1 MAKYNFRI
9 RVLKARGSTLDI
21 DQPNKYYTFTS
32 PDINVKVSSTYT
44 KTTIKK
50 SDRLS
55 FIGSD
60 FATKKDAQM
69 VGENFLNALMIT
81 FARLRVGVDF
91 GARAPKSH
99 ITEYGLKFFE
109 QKFKKNLIN
118 DVHGLMVYEP
128 EPSLEFASYNMKL
141 VLGRSESSFEEVW
154 RKSLTK
160 QIELTEKE
168 RIAFDLFNLSFFQ
181 NNEESRFIL
190 LIMAIES
197 LIKQKKRNENEINYI
212 DKIIEQT
219 ENEES
224 LENGEKESFINAFG
238 SLKSESISKAG
249 RKLVEKKLGH
259 KKYKNLSAVKFFSEC
274 YQIRSK
280 LVHGTSSLPTREEVA
295 QYAGELEVFVSDL
308 LTDSFIKN

>member
-1 MAKYNFRI
+1 MAKFNFRI
-9 RVLKARGSTLDI
+9 RVLKARGTTLEI
-21 DQPNKYYTFTS
+21 ESPNKDYSFTN
-32 PDINVKVSSTYT
+32 PDVNVLLSSTSED
-44 KTTIKK
+44 TIKN

-60 FATKKDAQM
+60 FSTKKDAQM
-69 VGENFLNALMIT
+69 AGEKFLNALKIT
-81 FARLRVGVDF
+81 FARLRIGIDF
-91 GARAPKSH
+91 GNKAPKSH
-99 ITEYGLKFFE
+99 ITEFGLKFFE
-109 QKFKKNLIN
+109 EKYNKNLIN
-118 DVHGLMVYEP
+118 DVHGLMVYES
-128 EPSLEFASYNMKL
+128 EPSREFASSNMNL
-141 VLGRSESSFEEVW
+141 VLSTSESSFEEVW

-168 RIAFDLFNLSFFQ
+168 RIAFDLFNLSLFQ

-197 LIKQKKRNENEINYI
+197 LIQQQKRNENEINYI

-219 ENEES
+219 KNEKS

-249 RKLVEKKLGH
+249 RKLVDEKLGQ

-274 YQIRSK
+274 YQIRSN
-280 LVHGTSSLPTREEVA
+280 LVHVTSSLPTREEVA
-295 QYAGELEVFVSDL
+295 PYAAELEVFVSDL
-308 LTDSFIKN
+308 LTDLFIKN